1 MKTITIYGIKNCD
14 SVKKAIKYLKSK
26 NLSFKLI
33 DFKETPINQT
43 IIESWL
49 AKTTIDKLFN
59 KRSTTYRNLKLKE
72 LNLNEKDQ
80 IEWLAKENLLIK
92 RPVLEYQNQILVG
105 FNQGSYD
112 QFFESLNISEE

>member
-49 AKTTIDKLFN
+49 TKTTVDKLFN

-105 FNQGSYD
+105 FNQNSYD
-112 QFFESLNISEE
+112 QFFENLNISEE